1 MIQKVVALFLVV
13 CLAGSAFAQFDN
25 FAQMM
30 LLRHMMNPGGQD
42 ASVAQNTNALGGA
55 PGAGS
60 AAGQSGMSGMNR
72 MFPLL
77 WGSQMDIDPM
87 MMMLMG

>member
-55 PGAGS
+55 PGGKDF
-60 AAGQSGMSGMNR
+60 QS
-72 MFPLL
+72 
-77 WGSQMDIDPM
+77 I
-87 MMMLMG
+87 

>member
-55 PGAGS
+55 PGGS